1 MGAFIFSMNSLLL
14 TTVLGLSE
22 VTTGYIM
29 VMIAAFDIVGALI
42 GGKLSDKYGRKKVV
56 LLAMAI
62 ETVALIFGGIYVRKL
77 AVIFFEVIIMTC
89 FSMFYPIIGAMVTDK
104 TTEGKREE
112 SFSLLFLCI
121 NIGYGLGQVIAGA
134 IFYNYTEWIF
144 WGQAIATVISMAL
157 LILFVRDEY
166 VPNAYG
172 SVDEISAPEKRQAIG
187 DRRNLFTMIM
197 RDHPLVLFL
206 LATVLTGYAYM
217 QVSYLMPLQYADYF
231 GAEISSK
238 WVAKLWTLNSLFCVI
253 WSPVILKLSKSKN
266 EFLVIM
272 WAAILFMIGMGSFAF
287 IRNISTA
294 WLVYILTPIWT
305 AGEVILTVHN
315 SILLGSRADDDYR
328 GRYQSLYELTNS
340 IGRMIGPVS
349 MGYFL
354 IAFSYN
360 QGWILVAALCLVA
373 AVLLYTAFRKDRQ

>member
-1 MGAFIFSMNSLLL
+1 
-14 TTVLGLSE
+14 
-22 VTTGYIM
+22 
-29 VMIAAFDIVGALI
+29 
-42 GGKLSDKYGRKKVV
+42 
-56 LLAMAI
+56 
-62 ETVALIFGGIYVRKL
+62 
-77 AVIFFEVIIMTC
+77 
-89 FSMFYPIIGAMVTDK
+89 
-104 TTEGKREE
+104 
-112 SFSLLFLCI
+112 
-121 NIGYGLGQVIAGA
+121 
-134 IFYNYTEWIF
+134 
-144 WGQAIATVISMAL
+144 MAL

-166 VPNAYG
+166 VPTEA
-172 SVDEISAPEKRQAIG
+172 SSKEVSTSKKTEVTG

-238 WVAKLWTLNSLFCVI
+238 WVAKLWTLNSFFCVI
-253 WSPVILKLSKSKN
+253 WSPVILKLSKNKN

-294 WLVYILTPIWT
+294 WLVYILAPIWT

-315 SILLGSRADDDYR
+315 SILLGSRADEDYR

-360 QGWILVAALCLVA
+360 QGWVLVAVLCVIA
-373 AVLLYTAFRKDRQ
+373 AGILYSAYRLDKIIK